1 MLQVYLNLL
10 DTQEDK
16 EKFEQLYALYKD
28 KMYKVAY
35 QILHNRHDAED
46 AVHDSVIAIIDDL
59 EKIKKINCH
68 ETWSYIVTIVKSRA
82 FNIYQRKGKRSER
95 EAREQDYR
103 NYPCEQQES
112 PEDAYLYKDVTTIL
126 QKLILELPYPK
137 RQILYL
143 HYYMDMTFV
152 EIAKIVELSEEMCA
166 RSLPVP
172 DKNWK
177 NNCAKGE
184 SQMEM
189 NRISDELLREAVKQ
203 ACEREGTYYEEFT
216 KDAKHHFS
224 IRHQIRMRRLY
235 RKMKRKKA
243 EEPVDRYRVY
253 TYPITETDNRR
264 QFVSTRVPRLRP
276 RLFLIVVL
284 LMVGMSMTVF
294 AIEPIR
300 EGIYQLIE
308 KCFSD
313 HTDISF
319 EKVQSEIKGQE
330 EEIKEFKPQKL
341 EYVPEGYVLENEETD
356 ETFLMYSADYVNEE
370 DYSLFYEQTAIQFFN
385 PTISSNGE
393 RMEKIDVKNKQGYW
407 IKDTGGWNHLIYVND
422 GYVYYLSG
430 HENIDNLISILEK
443 NKKIK

>member
-1 MLQVYLNLL
+1 
-10 DTQEDK
+10 
-16 EKFEQLYALYKD
+16 
-28 KMYKVAY
+28 
-35 QILHNRHDAED
+35 
-46 AVHDSVIAIIDDL
+46 
-59 EKIKKINCH
+59 
-68 ETWSYIVTIVKSRA
+68 
-82 FNIYQRKGKRSER
+82 
-95 EAREQDYR
+95 
-103 NYPCEQQES
+103 
-112 PEDAYLYKDVTTIL
+112 
-126 QKLILELPYPK
+126 
-137 RQILYL
+137 
-143 HYYMDMTFV
+143 
-152 EIAKIVELSEEMCA
+152 
-166 RSLPVP
+166 
-172 DKNWK
+172 
-177 NNCAKGE
+177 
-184 SQMEM
+184 MEM

-264 QFVSTRVPRLRP
+264 QFVSTRLPRLRP
-276 RLFLIVVL
+276 RFLLIVIL
-284 LMVGMSMTVF
+284 LMISMTMTVF

-341 EYVPEGYVLENEETD
+341 EYVLENEETD
-356 ETFLMYSADYVNEE
+356 ETFLMYSADYNGADE
-370 DYSLFYEQTAIQFFN
+370 YPLYYIQMGIEYFDFKV
-385 PTISSNGE
+385 SSNGE
-393 RMEKIDVKNKQGYW
+393 RIEKVDAKNKQGYW
-407 IKDTGGWNHLIYVND
+407 VKDTNGWNKLLYVKD
-422 GYVYYLSG
+422 GYVYMLSG
-430 HENIDNLISILEK
+430 HENIENLINILEK

>member
-1 MLQVYLNLL
+1 
-10 DTQEDK
+10 
-16 EKFEQLYALYKD
+16 
-28 KMYKVAY
+28 
-35 QILHNRHDAED
+35 
-46 AVHDSVIAIIDDL
+46 
-59 EKIKKINCH
+59 
-68 ETWSYIVTIVKSRA
+68 
-82 FNIYQRKGKRSER
+82 
-95 EAREQDYR
+95 
-103 NYPCEQQES
+103 
-112 PEDAYLYKDVTTIL
+112 
-126 QKLILELPYPK
+126 
-137 RQILYL
+137 
-143 HYYMDMTFV
+143 
-152 EIAKIVELSEEMCA
+152 
-166 RSLPVP
+166 
-172 DKNWK
+172 
-177 NNCAKGE
+177 
-184 SQMEM
+184 MEM

-243 EEPVDRYRVY
+243 EELVDRYRVY
-253 TYPITETDNRR
+253 TYPR
-264 QFVSTRVPRLRP
+264 QEADAGKKQFTSYRVTRLHPKFL
-276 RLFLIVVL
+276 LIVIL
-284 LMVGMSMTVF
+284 LMISMSMTVF

-370 DYSLFYEQTAIQFFN
+370 DYSLFYEQTAIQFFT
-385 PTISSNGE
+385 PSITSNGK
-393 RMEKIDVKNKQGYW
+393 RMEKIDVKNKYGYW
-407 IKDTGGWNHLIYVND
+407 IEDTGGWNHLIYVND

>member
-1 MLQVYLNLL
+1 
-10 DTQEDK
+10 
-16 EKFEQLYALYKD
+16 
-28 KMYKVAY
+28 
-35 QILHNRHDAED
+35 
-46 AVHDSVIAIIDDL
+46 
-59 EKIKKINCH
+59 
-68 ETWSYIVTIVKSRA
+68 
-82 FNIYQRKGKRSER
+82 
-95 EAREQDYR
+95 
-103 NYPCEQQES
+103 
-112 PEDAYLYKDVTTIL
+112 
-126 QKLILELPYPK
+126 
-137 RQILYL
+137 
-143 HYYMDMTFV
+143 
-152 EIAKIVELSEEMCA
+152 MCA

-203 ACEREGTYYEEFT
+203 ACDREGTYYEEFT

>member
-1 MLQVYLNLL
+1 
-10 DTQEDK
+10 
-16 EKFEQLYALYKD
+16 
-28 KMYKVAY
+28 
-35 QILHNRHDAED
+35 
-46 AVHDSVIAIIDDL
+46 
-59 EKIKKINCH
+59 
-68 ETWSYIVTIVKSRA
+68 
-82 FNIYQRKGKRSER
+82 
-95 EAREQDYR
+95 
-103 NYPCEQQES
+103 
-112 PEDAYLYKDVTTIL
+112 
-126 QKLILELPYPK
+126 
-137 RQILYL
+137 
-143 HYYMDMTFV
+143 
-152 EIAKIVELSEEMCA
+152 MCA

-177 NNCAKGE
+177 NNCAKGK

-243 EEPVDRYRVY
+243 EELVDRYRVY
-253 TYPITETDNRR
+253 TYPR
-264 QFVSTRVPRLRP
+264 QEADAGKKQFTSYRVTRLHPKFL
-276 RLFLIVVL
+276 LIVIL
-284 LMVGMSMTVF
+284 LMISMSMTVF

-370 DYSLFYEQTAIQFFN
+370 DYSLFYEQTAIQFFT
-385 PTISSNGE
+385 PSISSNGK
-393 RMEKIDVKNKQGYW
+393 RMEKIDVKNRC
-407 IKDTGGWNHLIYVND
+407 
-422 GYVYYLSG
+422 
-430 HENIDNLISILEK
+430 
-443 NKKIK
+443 KK

>member
-1 MLQVYLNLL
+1 
-10 DTQEDK
+10 
-16 EKFEQLYALYKD
+16 
-28 KMYKVAY
+28 
-35 QILHNRHDAED
+35 
-46 AVHDSVIAIIDDL
+46 
-59 EKIKKINCH
+59 
-68 ETWSYIVTIVKSRA
+68 
-82 FNIYQRKGKRSER
+82 
-95 EAREQDYR
+95 
-103 NYPCEQQES
+103 
-112 PEDAYLYKDVTTIL
+112 
-126 QKLILELPYPK
+126 
-137 RQILYL
+137 
-143 HYYMDMTFV
+143 
-152 EIAKIVELSEEMCA
+152 MCA

-253 TYPITETDNRR
+253 TYPMTEDDDDRR

-300 EGIYQLIE
+300 EGIY
-308 KCFSD
+308 
-313 HTDISF
+313 
-319 EKVQSEIKGQE
+319 
-330 EEIKEFKPQKL
+330 
-341 EYVPEGYVLENEETD
+341 N
-356 ETFLMYSADYVNEE
+356 
-370 DYSLFYEQTAIQFFN
+370 
-385 PTISSNGE
+385 
-393 RMEKIDVKNKQGYW
+393 
-407 IKDTGGWNHLIYVND
+407 
-422 GYVYYLSG
+422 
-430 HENIDNLISILEK
+430 
-443 NKKIK
+443 

>member
-1 MLQVYLNLL
+1 
-10 DTQEDK
+10 
-16 EKFEQLYALYKD
+16 
-28 KMYKVAY
+28 
-35 QILHNRHDAED
+35 
-46 AVHDSVIAIIDDL
+46 
-59 EKIKKINCH
+59 
-68 ETWSYIVTIVKSRA
+68 
-82 FNIYQRKGKRSER
+82 
-95 EAREQDYR
+95 
-103 NYPCEQQES
+103 
-112 PEDAYLYKDVTTIL
+112 
-126 QKLILELPYPK
+126 
-137 RQILYL
+137 
-143 HYYMDMTFV
+143 
-152 EIAKIVELSEEMCA
+152 
-166 RSLPVP
+166 
-172 DKNWK
+172 
-177 NNCAKGE
+177 
-184 SQMEM
+184 MEM

-203 ACEREGTYYEEFT
+203 ACEREGAYYEEFT

-224 IRHQIRMRRLY
+224 IRHRIRMRRLY
-235 RKMKRKKA
+235 RKMMRKKA

-253 TYPITETDNRR
+253 TYPMTEDVDDRR

-308 KCFSD
+308 RCFSD

-356 ETFLMYSADYVNEE
+356 EAFLMYSADYVNVE

>member
-1 MLQVYLNLL
+1 
-10 DTQEDK
+10 
-16 EKFEQLYALYKD
+16 
-28 KMYKVAY
+28 
-35 QILHNRHDAED
+35 
-46 AVHDSVIAIIDDL
+46 
-59 EKIKKINCH
+59 
-68 ETWSYIVTIVKSRA
+68 
-82 FNIYQRKGKRSER
+82 
-95 EAREQDYR
+95 
-103 NYPCEQQES
+103 
-112 PEDAYLYKDVTTIL
+112 
-126 QKLILELPYPK
+126 
-137 RQILYL
+137 
-143 HYYMDMTFV
+143 
-152 EIAKIVELSEEMCA
+152 
-166 RSLPVP
+166 
-172 DKNWK
+172 
-177 NNCAKGE
+177 
-184 SQMEM
+184 MEM

-264 QFVSTRVPRLRP
+264 QFVSTRLPRLRP
-276 RLFLIVVL
+276 RFLLIVIL
-284 LMVGMSMTVF
+284 LMISMTMTVF

-356 ETFLMYSADYVNEE
+356 ETFLMYSADYNGADE
-370 DYSLFYEQTAIQFFN
+370 YPLYYIQMGIEYFDFKV
-385 PTISSNGE
+385 SSNGE
-393 RMEKIDVKNKQGYW
+393 RIEKVDAKNKQGYW
-407 IKDTGGWNHLIYVND
+407 VKDTNSWNKLLYGKD
-422 GYVYYLSG
+422 GYVYMLSG
-430 HENIDNLISILEK
+430 HENIENLINILEK